1 METIVKDE
9 ILQFLLEQGKISD
22 HQHGFLSKRSTQTQ
36 LLECLNEWTRHI
48 DAKDCVDVLYIDIA
62 KAFDTVPHSILMQ
75 KLINIGITGKL
86 LAWIKCFLCE
96 RSQVIKV
103 GEQVSTR
110 ERVTS
115 GVPQG
120 SVLGPLLFLIYIDDL
135 SQVVANSGLKIFADD
150 TKVYFKTK
158 RDTDHNKFTYDAR
171 KVFGWAHKNRLNV
184 AMHKCKVLYLG
195 SGNPQRPLSIEGNIL
210 ETTLS
215 INDLGVIMSQTL
227 KFAEHINAITRATY
241 QRSGLIF
248 KCFITRDRDFLTKMF
263 TSFCRPKLEYNTCV
277 WSPHKIG
284 EITQLE
290 NVQRRYTKRIHG
302 LKELTYAERLKAL
315 GLKSLEYRRVIFD
328 LCMVYSICHQL
339 VNLKFE
345 NFFSRSPG
353 QSTRGHAWKLL
364 VPRCNSDTRKFFF
377 SNRVVPIWNSLPTEA
392 VTANNLDA
400 FKRKLEKVS
409 LDCFLKF
416 PQYNM
421 A

>member
-1 METIVKDE
+1 
-9 ILQFLLEQGKISD
+9 
-22 HQHGFLSKRSTQTQ
+22 
-36 LLECLNEWTRHI
+36 
-48 DAKDCVDVLYIDIA
+48 
-62 KAFDTVPHSILMQ
+62 
-75 KLINIGITGKL
+75 
-86 LAWIKCFLCE
+86 
-96 RSQVIKV
+96 
-103 GEQVSTR
+103 
-110 ERVTS
+110 
-115 GVPQG
+115 
-120 SVLGPLLFLIYIDDL
+120 VLGPLLFLIFINDI
-135 SQVVANSGLKIFADD
+135 SEVVTNSGLKIFADD

-158 RDTDHNKFTYDAR
+158 RDTDHTKFTYDAR

-184 AMHKCKVLYLG
+184 AMHKCQVLHLG
-195 SGNPQRPLSIEGNIL
+195 AGNPQRPLSIGGNVL

-215 INDLGVIMSQTL
+215 IKDLGVIMSQTL
-227 KFAEHINAITRATY
+227 KFSEHINSITRAAY
-241 QRSGLIF
+241 QQSGLIF

-302 LKELTYAERLKAL
+302 LNDLTYAERLKAL
-315 GLKSLEYRRVIFD
+315 GLKSLEYRRIIFD

-339 VNLKFE
+339 VNLNFDD
-345 NFFSRSPG
+345 FFSRSPG

-364 VPRCNSDTRKFFF
+364 VPRCSCDTRKFFF
-377 SNRVVPIWNSLPTEA
+377 SNRVVPIWNSLPNEA
-392 VTANNLDA
+392 INANNLDA